1 LKMQTMQEQRRFR
14 RGERGVTMVLVAL
27 GMFAILAM
35 AVLAIDI
42 VSLYVAKS
50 DAQRAADAAALAGA
64 RMFVLSGSTSGA
76 TVTPS
81 DVCAGGTG
89 GSAANALATA
99 AAAANTVA
107 GTSAT
112 ISNFTCAND
121 ALNPRIS
128 VTVSNTSLPLFFARI
143 FGTRTASVTATATAE
158 AFNNSGDAPIT
169 SVGSVKPWAIANCG
183 AGGTSSNPC
192 TTKYFIDEGTY
203 ALNSPATYIGSAP
216 TFTAGKA
223 TGPTPNFAYYPIDF
237 SSSTPAIR
245 ATLCPE
251 ITGACSALA
260 LGTAP
265 YYEDNIACSTNS
277 HSNQRL
283 SCGSMITLT
292 QPLIASTPTTTQDAT
307 QCLIHQTGTSGQD
320 TINPGTPV
328 TITGGTGNP
337 NPALQGVVNISRSDS
352 VVTVPV
358 FKWAGDP
365 CAGAGSSGPCN
376 QVAVIGFLQ
385 LGINSVS
392 STGDLGAVVVNAV
405 GCNPIGIGGTTMAGG
420 GLGPIPVRL
429 VQ

>member
-1 LKMQTMQEQRRFR
+1 
-14 RGERGVTMVLVAL
+14 MVLVAL

-42 VSLYVAKS
+42 VTIYVAKS

-81 DVCAGGTG
+81 DVCASGTG
-89 GSAANALATA
+89 GSAANALAGA

-107 GTSAT
+107 GSSAT

-128 VTVSNTSLPLFFARI
+128 VTVSNTTLPLFFARI

-158 AFNNSGDAPIT
+158 AFNNSGDAPIA

-192 TTKYFIDEGTY
+192 ATRFFIDENTFS
-203 ALNSPATYIGSAP
+203 LNSPANYIGTSP
-216 TFTAGKA
+216 TFSAGILPS
-223 TGPTPNFAYYPIDF
+223 TSQNFTYYPIDF

-251 ITGACSALA
+251 ITGACSALV
-260 LGTAP
+260 LGNTP

-277 HSNQRL
+277 HANQRL
-283 SCGSMITLT
+283 SCGSSITLT
-292 QPLIASTPTTTQDAT
+292 QPSIANAGTGTQDAT
-307 QCLIHQTGTSGQD
+307 QCLIHQTGASGQD
-320 TINPGTPV
+320 SIVAGTPV
-328 TITGGTGNP
+328 TITGGAGNP
-337 NPALQGVVNISRSDS
+337 NPALQGVANISRSDS
-352 VVTVPV
+352 IVTVPV
-358 FKWAGDP
+358 FKWGGDP
-365 CAGAGSSGPCN
+365 CAGSPSGGPCN
-376 QVAVIGFLQ
+376 GVTVIGFLQ
-385 LGINSVS
+385 IGINGLGPNN
-392 STGDLGAVVVNAV
+392 GDLQAVVVNAV
-405 GCNPIGIGGTTMAGG
+405 GCNPSGTGGTTVSGG